1 MSSEAKVGIITV
13 AALLLLFAVLYR
25 VGGYGLEKRGYEF
38 VVLYDY
44 GAGIQKGAPVRLA
57 GVDVGRVTEVTI
69 SDSQKAKVGVW
80 VNSDVKLY
88 SDYLYNIS
96 SGVLIADKFIDIIP
110 DTRDGVPVKQ
120 GDIVNGTSP
129 VRIDQLLARTDEIM
143 NRASVA
149 LGAINDLIGDPAL
162 QRDFKASISSLRLT
176 TEKTAAAADALN
188 AMIASNQPGI
198 GDMVNNL
205 SVMSANLRDTSGAI
219 LEVAQ
224 DETFI
229 NDTKQAVK
237 NVKTAGAKAGV
248 VMDNVNAIV
257 GDKAFRSD
265 LKDAVREVK
274 ETADSINSTIDLVRR
289 ISDTRVEPYFDLN
302 YLGRESRFRG
312 DVNLLLRPPGDRFFL
327 LGLTDVNEQSR
338 FNLQVGRQLSPRQIL
353 RAGLIESSIGTALD
367 ILPGSRLK
375 LSTELFNLSDLQ
387 LNMLGYYKVGDRWY
401 LHAGVRNIL
410 NDAQTSVG
418 VRFTP

>member
-149 LGAINDLIGDPAL
+149 LGAINGLIGDPAL

-274 ETADSINSTIDLVRR
+274 ETADSINSTINLVRR

-387 LNMLGYYKVGDRWY
+387 LNMLGYYKIGDRWY
-401 LHAGVRNIL
+401 L
-410 NDAQTSVG
+410 
-418 VRFTP
+418 

>member
-1 MSSEAKVGIITV
+1 
-13 AALLLLFAVLYR
+13 
-25 VGGYGLEKRGYEF
+25 
-38 VVLYDY
+38 
-44 GAGIQKGAPVRLA
+44 
-57 GVDVGRVTEVTI
+57 
-69 SDSQKAKVGVW
+69 
-80 VNSDVKLY
+80 
-88 SDYLYNIS
+88 
-96 SGVLIADKFIDIIP
+96 
-110 DTRDGVPVKQ
+110 PVKQ

-129 VRIDQLLARTDEIM
+129 VRVDQLLARTDEIM

-162 QRDFKASISSLRLT
+162 QRDFKASISSLRQT

-188 AMIASNQPGI
+188 EMIASNQPGI
-198 GDMVNNL
+198 GDMVDNL
-205 SVMSANLRDTSGAI
+205 SAMSANLRDTSGAI

-229 NDTKQAVK
+229 NDTRQAVK

-302 YLGRESRFRG
+302 YLGGESRFRG

-353 RAGLIESSIGTALD
+353 RVGLIESSIGTALD